1 VLRKRLSYTL
11 VLALLVLA
19 WSLPTLI
26 QAAPATPTPN
36 QVDAVAKELWCPLCN
51 GVRLDNCDLQACVQ
65 MKQVIAQKLAAGESK
80 AQIRTY
86 FVQQY
91 GDVVTGVPANQ
102 GFNLVAW
109 YLPVLGAVVGLGIL
123 AYLVYT
129 YVYIRRRPA
138 PGAAGAGEPGS
149 GTGTKDE
156 YLRRVDEEL
165 KKYD

>member
-1 VLRKRLSYTL
+1 MHKRRSFAP
-11 VLALLVLA
+11 VLAVLILA
-19 WSLPTLI
+19 LALPTLI
-26 QAAPATPTPN
+26 QAAPPTPTPN
-36 QVDAVAKELWCPLCN
+36 QVDAVAKQLWCPLCN

-65 MKQVIAQKLAAGESK
+65 MKQVIAQKLAAGETSD
-80 AQIRTY
+80 QIRAY

-109 YLPVLGAVVGLGIL
+109 YAPVVAAIAGLGIL

-129 YVYIRRRPA
+129 YIRRRPA
-138 PGAAGAGEPGS
+138 PRATTDVEPAS
-149 GTGTKDE
+149 GTAGGDE

-165 KKYD
+165 KRYE